1 MDQADGR
8 AIGRRYY
15 NKCYKHLITD
25 QALGLAFINQ
35 FVHEQLFEIF
45 LLSQVSFRS
54 YYLGVFRCTV
64 YTGILRLSNYSEEQP
79 ICQLKMIKPIKPF
92 CSRNYICDLIQLGQ
106 LVKIFVSSIY
116 FFCRRLD
123 STNVF
128 LLYLL
133 AVQLQRQQYFSIN
146 FSDFTVLFLKR
157 T

>member
-1 MDQADGR
+1 VAEYKLIYASTTTIGKLKVYSAFGCAD
-8 AIGRRYY
+8 YY
-15 NKCYKHLITD
+15 DIIYVC
-25 QALGLAFINQ
+25 
-35 FVHEQLFEIF
+35 
-45 LLSQVSFRS
+45 LLPHSFRFITLFS
-54 YYLGVFRCTV
+54 YTRDNSPWRSLLRCVSHSYEV
-64 YTGILRLSNYSEEQP
+64 YTGILRLSNYSVEQP

-133 AVQLQRQQYFSIN
+133 AV
-146 FSDFTVLFLKR
+146 
-157 T
+157 